1 MALTR
6 GCRRLGPARASFG
19 RTPRGDS
26 ASSFQPNRWPS
37 RDFLLRWGSA
47 IPSSFPGNRARL
59 RSPSLSAGR
68 QGAKRPFS
76 RRSRSS
82 EDSST
87 PARSWCPGGKPAAGI
102 PYAFEHGPSRTSLL
116 IPIITDDYDGQ
127 TDDEGRIRK
136 RMPKTHALALFVGTP
151 ATPGHDSPSLP
162 MSTSGVRITPWGNR
176 MSGPRP
182 TSAGSCCARDPTLG
196 PACRFGKP
204 ACCRPHD
211 HRLPAE
217 GARSAFDHDRGRRHV
232 RPGAAP
238 PRELSDLWRR
248 TEPVPRLGS

>member
-1 MALTR
+1 MPPAWAGTSIIRTDAQGRFRIEFPAEQVAEPRFFIALGISHPEFISRKSSQVALAEFIR
-6 GCRRLGPARASFG
+6 GQARGEA
-19 RTPRGDS
+19 
-26 ASSFQPNRWPS
+26 
-37 RDFLLRWGSA
+37 
-47 IPSSFPGNRARL
+47 
-59 RSPSLSAGR
+59 
-68 QGAKRPFS
+68 PFS
-76 RRSRSS
+76 RTIVLERGL
-82 EDSST
+82 EYT
-87 PARSWCPGGKPAAGI
+87 GQVVVPGGKPAAGI

-151 ATPGHDSPSLP
+151 RNSRARFPFAPYEHFWGTDNALGQPHVWAPTDLGRVVLGRIRL
-162 MSTSGVRITPWGNR
+162 SGRLV
-176 MSGPRP
+176 
-182 TSAGSCCARDPTLG
+182 D
-196 PACRFGKP
+196 FGKP

-211 HRLPAE
+211 HRLPLK
-217 GARSAFDHDRGRRHV
+217 GAIGIRPRPRPTAV